1 MTRIILFWS
10 SAVFRVFPRPSA
22 ALNFRGLKS
31 AAATD
36 VEFGTD
42 ALGRGVRG
50 LNGRRVR
57 GHTHLSSAFFPR
69 PSAARQKNLPR
80 PEMVTSAVR
89 SA

>member
-36 VEFGTD
+36 VSSVPTRSAAEYADLTD
-42 ALGRGVRG
+42 AEY
-50 LNGRRVR
+50 
-57 GHTHLSSAFFPR
+57 ADIPI
-69 PSAARQKNLPR
+69 
-80 PEMVTSAVR
+80 
-89 SA
+89 